1 MIKCIQQKRCCRVGS
16 PFEPTR
22 SVPATSTAE
31 NMRGAGNRVG
41 KLRMPTLRELG
52 YKRHPIYAT
61 AFRYLDID
69 VAMQKAAVQK

>member
-1 MIKCIQQKRCCRVGS
+1 
-16 PFEPTR
+16 
-22 SVPATSTAE
+22 
-31 NMRGAGNRVG
+31 MRGAGNRVG

-69 VAMQKAAVQK
+69 VAMQKAAIQK